1 MIVRVIDPYRV
12 IAEPCNVTLV
22 TTIEENRS
30 TFGPVRSVDEVSL
43 SKCPGVSKVEVV
55 QLMETQ
61 RVAVVYG

>member
-1 MIVRVIDPYRV
+1 MIVRAIDPYRV

-30 TFGPVRSVDEVSL
+30 TLGPVRAVDEVSL
-43 SKCPGVSKVEVV
+43 SKCPAVSKVEVV